1 MRTGSVI
8 MPKIIDHEAYR
19 EKLLHQYFE
28 MFAHQGYLDVTM
40 RQIAE
45 ELGVSTGTLYHYFPS
60 KKALLEQLFH
70 MASRRD
76 SSAVLDDIQ
85 ADDPIEK
92 RLQVFVD
99 YVRDNEKYFQ
109 DIVLLSVD
117 YYRFSESQE
126 FFAVMTEADK
136 YYGNTFVEGLQLE
149 PELALVA
156 NIFLNGLVYHR
167 LVFPDT
173 VPFDEL
179 AHHFQK
185 MFVSYVKALNE
196 GGDRSK

>member
-1 MRTGSVI
+1 

>member
-1 MRTGSVI
+1 
-8 MPKIIDHEAYR
+8 MPQIIDHDKYR
-19 EKLLHQYFE
+19 EELLHKYFE
-28 MFAHQGYLDVTM
+28 MFAHKGYLDVTM
-40 RQIAE
+40 RQIAK

-60 KKALLEQLFH
+60 KKSLIEQLFH

-76 SSAVLDDIQ
+76 SSAVLDNIQ
-85 ADDPIEK
+85 GEDSIEQ

-99 YVRDNEKYFQ
+99 YVRNNEKYFQ
-109 DIVLLSVD
+109 DIVLLSID
-117 YYRFSESQE
+117 YYRFSEVQE
-126 FFAVMTEADK
+126 FFAVMTEADR

-173 VPFDEL
+173 VSFDEL

-185 MFVSYVKALNE
+185 MFVSYVKALHE
-196 GGDRSK
+196 GGDRSD

>member
-1 MRTGSVI
+1 
-8 MPKIIDHEAYR
+8 
-19 EKLLHQYFE
+19 
-28 MFAHQGYLDVTM
+28 
-40 RQIAE
+40 
-45 ELGVSTGTLYHYFPS
+45 
-60 KKALLEQLFH
+60 

>member
-1 MRTGSVI
+1 

-60 KKALLEQLFH
+60 KKSLLEQLFH

-136 YYGNTFVEGLQLE
+136 YYQYLCGRIAVG
-149 PELALVA
+149 A
-156 NIFLNGLVYHR
+156 
-167 LVFPDT
+167 
-173 VPFDEL
+173 
-179 AHHFQK
+179 
-185 MFVSYVKALNE
+185 
-196 GGDRSK
+196 

>member
-1 MRTGSVI
+1 
-8 MPKIIDHEAYR
+8 MPKIIDHEEYR

-28 MFAHQGYLDVTM
+28 MFAHKGYLDVTM
-40 RQIAE
+40 RQIAK

-60 KKALLEQLFH
+60 KKSLLEQFFH

-76 SSAVLDDIQ
+76 SSAVLDTIKS
-85 ADDPIEK
+85 DDSIEE

-99 YVRDNEKYFQ
+99 YVRNNEKYFQ
-109 DIVLLSVD
+109 DIVLLSID
-117 YYRFSESQE
+117 FYRFSESQD
-126 FFAVMTEADK
+126 FFAMMTEADRF
-136 YYGNTFVEGLQLE
+136 YGNTFVEGLQLE
-149 PELALVA
+149 SELALVA

-167 LVFPDT
+167 LVFPET

>member
-1 MRTGSVI
+1 M
-8 MPKIIDHEAYR
+8 
-19 EKLLHQYFE
+19 
-28 MFAHQGYLDVTM
+28 
-40 RQIAE
+40 
-45 ELGVSTGTLYHYFPS
+45 
-60 KKALLEQLFH
+60 
-70 MASRRD
+70 
-76 SSAVLDDIQ
+76 
-85 ADDPIEK
+85 
-92 RLQVFVD
+92 
-99 YVRDNEKYFQ
+99 
-109 DIVLLSVD
+109 
-117 YYRFSESQE
+117 
-126 FFAVMTEADK
+126 
-136 YYGNTFVEGLQLE
+136 E

>member
-1 MRTGSVI
+1 

-40 RQIAE
+40 RQITE

>member
-1 MRTGSVI
+1 
-8 MPKIIDHEAYR
+8 MPKIIDHDEYR
-19 EKLLHQYFE
+19 KHLLQKYFE
-28 MFAHQGYLDVTM
+28 LFSHKGYLDVTM
-40 RQIAE
+40 RQLAA

-60 KKALLEQLFH
+60 KKDLLEQMFH
-70 MASRRD
+70 MASSRD
-76 SSAVLDDIQ
+76 SSAVLDQIQ
-85 ADDPIEK
+85 DDDSLAH

-109 DIVLLSVD
+109 DIVLLSID
-117 YYRFSESQE
+117 FYRFSDSQE
-126 FFAVMTEADK
+126 FFTVMTEADR

-167 LVFPDT
+167 LVFPET

-179 AHHFQK
+179 AHHFQE
-185 MFVSYVKALNE
+185 MFVSYVKARHE
-196 GGDRSK
+196 GGDNSP

>member
-1 MRTGSVI
+1 

-70 MASRRD
+70 MAGRRD

>member
-1 MRTGSVI
+1 

-60 KKALLEQLFH
+60 KKSLLEQLFH